1 MTTDKYAR
9 WVIVPAHLRTK
20 TQLRKDGL
28 KPAPGQQPAAQ
39 KTGGRGPFDLYD
51 VREAVPVRPLTEA
64 QQAALAKA
72 RAAADEAAH
81 CAGCGARFDRRG
93 RWSHRYPTPEGDV
106 CLECNDKQQARASAR
121 ALLTKP
127 FVVLDTETTGLDDK
141 AQIVS
146 IAVIDQAGETLL
158 HTLVRPTVPIPAEA
172 TAIHGITDADVAG
185 APTMAELYDDL
196 RALLSHRTVIIY
208 NAEYDTRLLR
218 QSIRA
223 AHDRPVTPPSRWG
236 IAPVCAMELYS
247 SYLGTERWQKLT
259 NAAASFGLDTSGAH
273 GALADCRMTLGV
285 VRGMAQ

>member
-1 MTTDKYAR
+1 M
-9 WVIVPAHLRTK
+9 
-20 TQLRKDGL
+20 
-28 KPAPGQQPAAQ
+28 
-39 KTGGRGPFDLYD
+39 
-51 VREAVPVRPLTEA
+51 
-64 QQAALAKA
+64 
-72 RAAADEAAH
+72 
-81 CAGCGARFDRRG
+81 
-93 RWSHRYPTPEGDV
+93 
-106 CLECNDKQQARASAR
+106 
-121 ALLTKP
+121 
-127 FVVLDTETTGLDDK
+127 
-141 AQIVS
+141 
-146 IAVIDQAGETLL
+146 
-158 HTLVRPTVPIPAEA
+158 RPTVPIPAEA

-259 NAAASFGLDTSGAH
+259 NAAANFGLDTSGAH